1 MRMTDAK
8 NEIVNKL
15 FVGAPLSLDAMI
27 CALTAIN
34 EYIDNH
40 GPESFVTLNVNV
52 DEEVEQ
58 AAKKK
63 LDEELQKGLDSGEK
77 DGWVTMDDVKRHLGL
92 DEN

>member
-1 MRMTDAK
+1 MKMVDAK
-8 NEIVNKL
+8 KEIESKL
-15 FVGAPLSLDAMI
+15 FVGTPLSLDAMI

-34 EYIDNH
+34 EYINTN

-52 DEEVEQ
+52 DEEVERT
-58 AAKKK
+58 AKKK